1 MANLARRFPPPW
13 SNRRIRLLLSQRRAK
28 AQLHFTA
35 SRFQARRMPTY
46 LKVWALM
53 EKMQHDFAHKP
64 PVQGSF
70 ERSNGKLVMG

>member
-1 MANLARRFPPPW
+1 
-13 SNRRIRLLLSQRRAK
+13 
-28 AQLHFTA
+28 
-35 SRFQARRMPTY
+35 MPTY